1 MFNLFKIQITR
12 RKTIEKVSSLQ
23 SRRFQC
29 HNNDNNN
36 TITNIGLLV
45 DNSPTNGEEEV
56 KETPKLISYT
66 NSQSLEAL

>member
-1 MFNLFKIQITR
+1 
-12 RKTIEKVSSLQ
+12 VSSLQ

-45 DNSPTNGEEEV
+45 DNSPTNGEEV

>member
-1 MFNLFKIQITR
+1 M
-12 RKTIEKVSSLQ
+12 SSLQ
-23 SRRFQC
+23 SRGFQC

-66 NSQSLEAL
+66 NSQCLEAL